1 MTSDDFQAAFS
12 GGAFASLICLTV
24 AICFLVIIGWITG
37 ARLLTSVRSGYFAMP
52 LSTTG
57 AALLTTSALAL
68 TVYRPGSRQSMI
80 AARGINL
87 VLLAFT
93 VVILLG
99 NIYGTEPSLEERLFG
114 ARGELNGIPEGRMS
128 LIAAVMFL
136 VLNLAVLI
144 LGLGSRSKPFH
155 KSVAACLGALVT
167 AGGGITLLGYLYGT
181 PLLYGGSTR
190 PVALLAALSFTLL
203 GAALI
208 IGAGKDSWPLGYFVG
223 NGVRAQILRTV
234 LPLVAGFIALEG
246 WLDAV
251 VPDRFDTNRVYVS
264 VITAIVFLGIA
275 LYIFTKVA
283 QKIGGA
289 VDRADRERD
298 LAEARQQAALEEL
311 ERSNAELQQF
321 AYVASHDLQEPLRVI
336 TSYVQLISRRYAELV
351 DDEGREFIDFIVSGT
366 KRMHDLINDL
376 LAYSRAGGRSKPA
389 VALDSN
395 DALNQALANLEVSI
409 KEKGAVINRGMLP
422 EVVGDENQL
431 AQLFQNLIGNA
442 IKYSGDKEPRID
454 IGADGSDDFW
464 RFSVSDDGIG
474 FDPKYAEKIF
484 VIFQKLHGHER
495 YAGTGIG
502 LAISKRIVE
511 KHGGRIWVESEPGKG
526 STFYF
531 TIPREGTEE

>member
-1 MTSDDFQAAFS
+1 MTSDDSQAAFNS
-12 GGAFASLICLTV
+12 GAFASLICLTV

-57 AALLTTSALAL
+57 AALLTAGALAM
-68 TVYRPGSRQSMI
+68 TVYRPGSRPSMI

-167 AGGGITLLGYLYGT
+167 VGGGITLLGYLYGT

-251 VPDRFDTNRVYVS
+251 VPNRFDTNPVYVS

-283 QKIGGA
+283 QKIGDA

-298 LAEARQQAALEEL
+298 LAEARRQAALEEL

-376 LAYSRAGGRSKPA
+376 LAYSRAGGRSKPP